1 VLAEKTT
8 EAERMILMTGTKVNK
23 EYISS
28 NMNAIII
35 AVTIVIIAVTFMFFR
50 DRQQKRNLQL
60 QNLETQ
66 MNIWDEFGVPQQNR
80 QLNNTAVQPGERIL

>member
-1 VLAEKTT
+1 LAEKTT
-8 EAERMILMTGTKVNK
+8 EAERMIMMTGINVNK
-23 EYISS
+23 ESISN

-60 QNLETQ
+60 KHLETQ
-66 MNIWDEFGVPQQNR
+66 MKIWDELGLPQQNT
-80 QLNNTAVQPGERIL
+80 QLNNATVQSGERIL